1 MFTALM
7 IRTASLAAWLA
18 LAALASSRAAA
29 ELPQHLVVDGFSP
42 EPTDFELEDGIPTSF
57 DLRMGGTV
65 AMRNGIAFVSIPFSH
80 GGRVAVFNQN
90 QTASGWQRVQTLNA
104 PVPRRVDAQYHFDKN
119 NRVTSIGIGV
129 SKLT

>member
-42 EPTDFELEDGIPTSF
+42 ELTDF
-57 DLRMGGTV
+57 
-65 AMRNGIAFVSIPFSH
+65 
-80 GGRVAVFNQN
+80 
-90 QTASGWQRVQTLNA
+90 
-104 PVPRRVDAQYHFDKN
+104 
-119 NRVTSIGIGV
+119 
-129 SKLT
+129 